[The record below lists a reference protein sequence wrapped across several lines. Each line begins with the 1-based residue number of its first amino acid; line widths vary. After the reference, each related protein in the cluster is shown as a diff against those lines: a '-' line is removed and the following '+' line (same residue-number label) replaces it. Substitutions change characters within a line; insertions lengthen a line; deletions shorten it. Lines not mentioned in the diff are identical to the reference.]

1 MSVCP
6 VCKYH
11 HQQEVSKC
19 QRCSWSMQDNL
30 YIDPKH
36 PILTACIP
44 TLVERLTN
52 KIIQYEKLNSIL
64 QDIDLQESNSRKL
77 DEIQEQFVNLQEII
91 NNKIVEKLELI
102 IQEKQPLKVILEEEN
117 VSSIDNDASPTNHI
131 ESQNIAI
138 EDNNSESFRHNY
150 VEPSN
155 LVSLPLINNN
165 SSNNLQFLESD
176 RHISKNSNLIDESP
190 KDSLYNSSSDRYPND
205 DFGSIN
211 ELEQASLYDL
221 PDDARSEY
229 AAPNREYGETI
240 NPSENSEPETNSQ
253 GNYHNFYR
261 LIEQQEIEVTKVT
274 VTKET
279 MEKMRSGTQSNL
291 EFSNDRR
298 GNYLIINWQD
308 VYCLIPK
315 EKLNINPYQYGNFQ
329 RVFNCQDYRE
339 TYRDFEVIEPATV
352 ISCDREIW
360 QLENK
365 GKIKFI

>member
-11 HQQEVSKC
+11 HQEEVENC
-19 QRCSWSMQDNL
+19 QRCNWSMQDNL

-36 PILTACIP
+36 PILTTCVP

-64 QDIDLQESNSRKL
+64 QDIDLQESNNRKL

-91 NNKIVEKLELI
+91 NNKIVDKLELI
-102 IQEKQPLKVILEEEN
+102 IQERQPLEVILEEK
-117 VSSIDNDASPTNHI
+117 SASLIDNDASPKNHI

-138 EDNNSESFRHNY
+138 EDNNNPQS
-150 VEPSN
+150 V
-155 LVSLPLINNN
+155 
-165 SSNNLQFLESD
+165 ESD
-176 RHISKNSNLIDESP
+176 RHTNNDFNLKDELQENSLYEGTGIGYINNNPNLMDESE
-190 KDSLYNSSSDRYPND
+190 DELDHSSGYLKSP
-205 DFGSIN
+205 
-211 ELEQASLYDL
+211 
-221 PDDARSEY
+221 
-229 AAPNREYGETI
+229 ETI
-240 NPSENSEPETNSQ
+240 NSSENSEPETNSQ

-279 MEKMRSGTQSNL
+279 MEKMRSGTQSQL

-352 ISCDREIW
+352 VSCDREIW
-360 QLENK
+360 QLERK
-365 GKIKFI
+365 GEIKFI

>member
-6 VCKYH
+6 LCQNH
-11 HQQEVSKC
+11 HPQEVSKC
-19 QRCSWSMQDNL
+19 QRCNWSMQDDL
-30 YIDPKH
+30 KSVGIDSDH
-36 PILTACIP
+36 PIIKTYIP
-44 TLVERLTN
+44 AIVTRLENET
-52 KIIQYEKLNSIL
+52 KALHSLIQAS
-64 QDIDLQESNSRKL
+64 DIDIQKANSQKL
-77 DEIQEQFVNLQEII
+77 DEIIDGLEDIKKQQLESIKSISDLSAKTNTLTNTTKSVIDSDNKC
-91 NNKIVEKLELI
+91 NKI
-102 IQEKQPLKVILEEEN
+102 
-117 VSSIDNDASPTNHI
+117 
-131 ESQNIAI
+131 
-138 EDNNSESFRHNY
+138 
-150 VEPSN
+150 
-155 LVSLPLINNN
+155 
-165 SSNNLQFLESD
+165 SD
-176 RHISKNSNLIDESP
+176 RHTNNDFNLKDELQENSLD
-190 KDSLYNSSSDRYPND
+190 DSASDRNIND
-205 DFGSIN
+205 HSGYTN
-211 ELEQASLYDL
+211 ELEQASLYNL

-229 AAPNREYGETI
+229 ASPNREYGETI
-240 NPSENSEPETNSQ
+240 NSSENSEPETNSQ
-253 GNYHNFYR
+253 GNYHDFYR

-279 MEKMRSGTQSNL
+279 MEKMRSGTQSQL

-360 QLENK
+360 QLERK

>member
-1 MSVCP
+1 MLVCP

-11 HQQEVSKC
+11 HQQEVSNC
-19 QRCSWSMQDNL
+19 QRCSWSIQNDL
-30 YIDPKH
+30 KISPEH
-36 PILTACIP
+36 PILTTCIP
-44 TLVERLTN
+44 TLVESLTN
-52 KIIQYEKLNSIL
+52 KISQYEKLSSIL
-64 QDIDLQESNSRKL
+64 QDIDLQESNNRKL
-77 DEIQEQFVNLQEII
+77 DEIQEQFVYIKDII
-91 NNKIVEKLELI
+91 NNKIVNKLELVV
-102 IQEKQPLKVILEEEN
+102 QEKQPSKVILEEEN
-117 VSSIDNDASPTNHI
+117 ASLIDNDASQSNHI

-138 EDNNSESFRHNY
+138 EDNNGESFTHNY

-155 LVSLPLINNN
+155 PVSLPLINGNSNN
-165 SSNNLQFLESD
+165 SSQFLESD
-176 RHISKNSNLIDESP
+176 RHTNNDFNLKDELQE
-190 KDSLYNSSSDRYPND
+190 DSLYEGTGIGYINNNPNLMDESEDELDNSSGYLKSP
-205 DFGSIN
+205 
-211 ELEQASLYDL
+211 
-221 PDDARSEY
+221 
-229 AAPNREYGETI
+229 ETI
-240 NPSENSEPETNSQ
+240 NSSENSEPETNSQ

-279 MEKMRSGTQSNL
+279 MEKMRGGTQSQL

-360 QLENK
+360 QLEKK
-365 GKIKFI
+365 GEIKFI